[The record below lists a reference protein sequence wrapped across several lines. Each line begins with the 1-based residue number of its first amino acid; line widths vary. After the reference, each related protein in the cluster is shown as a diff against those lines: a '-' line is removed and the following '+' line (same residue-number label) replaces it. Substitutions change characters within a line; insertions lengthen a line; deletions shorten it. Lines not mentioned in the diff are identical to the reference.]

1 MSLFRHLVGVCI
13 CICVYYYSHSRMSIV
28 WRTASPHKKLIW
40 KRCVLL
46 FRFFPNAKLLGFET
60 FNDIFHLDRTD
71 IRSFSRP
78 LFLNHAG
85 CRTLICRFNYI
96 ILWSIIAFNK
106 SYLIF
111 LMCSIF
117 SVFLIKINLYIYFFR
132 VKIKLYGSWYWTI
145 THKLFYFLM
154 VLACVENKR

>member
-1 MSLFRHLVGVCI
+1 MSLFRHLVGMCI

-117 SVFLIKINLYIYFFR
+117 SVFLIKINLYIYFLGW
-132 VKIKLYGSWYWTI
+132 KLNY
-145 THKLFYFLM
+145 M
-154 VLACVENKR
+154 VRDIDQ

>member
-1 MSLFRHLVGVCI
+1 MESSLDVTFPLLKNLWGPQVIQTHKYPKLCGWSKFDVPSLTQETNMKKMRFTFCLLPKCQ
-13 CICVYYYSHSRMSIV
+13 
-28 WRTASPHKKLIW
+28 TA
-40 KRCVLL
+40 
-46 FRFFPNAKLLGFET
+46 GFKT
-60 FNDIFHLDRTD
+60 LNDIFHLDRTD

-85 CRTLICRFNYI
+85 CRTLISRFNYI

-117 SVFLIKINLYIYFFR
+117 SVFLIKINLYFFFE
-132 VKIKLYGSWYWTI
+132 G
-145 THKLFYFLM
+145 
-154 VLACVENKR
+154 EN